1 MRRALTAFGA
11 LLLVAGLAGCAGMP
25 TSGPVN
31 ETTTDRIT
39 TSDQGPPNIEPL
51 PPQAGASRAQVV
63 RGFISAM
70 QATPVQTR
78 TAKLFLSTDAAE
90 NWNPQR
96 ETITYATPPT
106 PRDDDGGDVTVRLA
120 GAHWLD
126 GRGAWQGPVP
136 PGQRSVTFPMV
147 LENGEWRIDRA
158 PNALIV
164 PQDWFLNLYRQ
175 VSVYFFD
182 PTAQILVPEPVFVPR
197 GDQLPTAL
205 TRALLLGPGP
215 GLEHVTQTFV
225 PPGLSVAVGV
235 TVSDDGVADVLLDG
249 DAGQLSAKTVELMMA
264 QLAWTLRQEPQVQS
278 VRVSIGGQPVPLPGG
293 VSSYRVDG
301 GAEYDPAGFQAS
313 PDLYGLSRGRLV
325 SGSAAALTPVD
336 GPLGRT
342 SYDLRSVGVSLDATG
357 AAGVSSDGGSVLVG
371 PVGAHSGPRVRTV
384 ATGADF
390 LRPAWDFAD
399 RVWLV
404 DRTGGGARIFYAA
417 DHGAGP
423 VTRVRVPGITGTS
436 VRMFLVSRDGS
447 RLLAV
452 LRRGGHDVLVASRIE
467 HAADGAVTGAV
478 PAERVDLGD
487 DTDLEIRDV
496 AWRSSASIDVLNTL
510 TPSLSEVAPA
520 SVDGAPM
527 NPDVAA
533 TAVDGRVLSLA
544 GSPVTGEDVFGV
556 TPTGLVNVT
565 SGDRLPTPFQRRAT
579 AVVYVG

>member
-1 MRRALTAFGA
+1 VRRALVA
-11 LLLVAGLAGCAGMP
+11 LAGLLVLAGLAGCAGMP

-31 ETTTDRIT
+31 ETTTDRVT
-39 TSDQGPPNIEPL
+39 TSDQGPPNFEPL
-51 PPQAGASRAQVV
+51 PPQAGASRSQVV
-63 RGFISAM
+63 RGFINAM

-96 ETITYATPPT
+96 ETITYAIPPS
-106 PRDDDGGDVTVRLA
+106 PHDKDGKVSVRLV
-120 GAHWLD
+120 GANRLD
-126 GRGAWQGPVP
+126 GRGAWKGPVP
-136 PGQRSVTFPMV
+136 ADKRSVTFPMV
-147 LENGEWRIDRA
+147 LENGEWRIDHA
-158 PNALIV
+158 PDALIV
-164 PQDWFLNLYRQ
+164 PQDWFQNLYRQ

-205 TRALLLGPGP
+205 TRALILGPGS
-215 GLEHVTQTFV
+215 GLEHVMQTFV

-264 QLAWTLRQEPQVQS
+264 QFAWTLRQEPQVQS
-278 VRVSIGGQPVPLPGG
+278 VRISVGGRVVPLPGG
-293 VSSYRVDG
+293 VSSYRIDG

-313 PDLYGLSRGRLV
+313 PQLYGLSRGRLV
-325 SGSAAALTPVD
+325 SGTAAGLTPVD
-336 GPLGRT
+336 GPLGQT
-342 SYDLRSVGVSLDATG
+342 SYGLRSVGVSLDAAS
-357 AAGVSSDGGSVLVG
+357 AAGVTSGGGSVLVG
-371 PVGAHSGPRVRTV
+371 PVSEHGRDRVHTV
-384 ATGADF
+384 ATGSDL

-399 RVWLV
+399 RLWLV
-404 DRTGGGARIFYAA
+404 DRTGDGARVSYAE
-417 DHGAGP
+417 DHGTGP
-423 VTRVRVPGITGTS
+423 VTTLPVPGITGAS

-452 LRRGGHDVLVASRIE
+452 LRRDGRDVLVASRIE
-467 HAADGAVTGAV
+467 HAANGRVLGAV
-478 PAERVDLGD
+478 PADRVDLGD
-487 DTDLEIRDV
+487 DIDLEIRDI

-544 GSPVTGEDVFGV
+544 GSPVPGEDVFGV

-565 SGDRLPTPFQRRAT
+565 NGERRPTPLQRRAT